1 MTILGIDLNDAAI
14 TVVGGSRELVA
25 APGYALARDGEM
37 LFGVEAWQQA
47 RLHPRQS
54 MNQYWREFSEQ
65 PLGGTLKDQASS
77 ADLVHA
83 QLAQISED
91 FPADLE
97 GLIFA
102 VPAYWTPA
110 QLGLLL
116 GIAQELAIPV
126 RGLVDSAVA
135 ATRREYPGRELLH
148 LDMSLH
154 DVVVSRILQDG
165 RSSLGDRWAMD
176 HVGVVTMERVCAEY
190 IAEHFVES
198 TRFDPLHDARS
209 EQFLYDNLYAWL
221 AQLSR
226 QARLDLSIE
235 FGGNEFSTAIDRM
248 KLQERLV
255 GRFSPV
261 IQQMRSLL
269 NAGTPFAIQVDQRLA
284 KFPGLVENIARLSQ
298 VAVFVLEPAAAAW
311 GALRRA
317 GQLGEPGAGISL
329 TTALQWDQ
337 TATPFDD
344 VSGVT
349 LPDDAGVRDRPT
361 HLLYDGRAY
370 QLGRQTFYIGTE
382 LSSGE
387 FGVRVPEGSGVSRRH
402 CSIRIGGHGVEL
414 VDHSRYGTRLNGHL
428 IEGSAVLHIGDVVRI
443 GHPAS
448 EFHLI
453 GEITAE
459 AGNDGT

>member
-1 MTILGIDLNDAAI
+1 
-14 TVVGGSRELVA
+14 
-25 APGYALARDGEM
+25 
-37 LFGVEAWQQA
+37 
-47 RLHPRQS
+47 
-54 MNQYWREFSEQ
+54 
-65 PLGGTLKDQASS
+65 
-77 ADLVHA
+77 
-83 QLAQISED
+83 
-91 FPADLE
+91 
-97 GLIFA
+97 
-102 VPAYWTPA
+102 
-110 QLGLLL
+110 
-116 GIAQELAIPV
+116 
-126 RGLVDSAVA
+126 
-135 ATRREYPGRELLH
+135 
-148 LDMSLH
+148 
-154 DVVVSRILQDG
+154 
-165 RSSLGDRWAMD
+165 
-176 HVGVVTMERVCAEY
+176 MERVCAEY

-226 QARLDLSIE
+226 QARLDLRIE
-235 FGGNEFSTAIDRM
+235 FGGNEFSTAIDRI

-269 NAGTPFAIQVDQRLA
+269 NVGTPFAIQVDQRLA
-284 KFPGLVENIARLSQ
+284 NFPGLVESIARLSQ

-311 GALRRA
+311 GALRLA
-317 GQLGEPGAGISL
+317 GHLRESSAGISL
-329 TTALQWDQ
+329 TTSLPWDQ
-337 TATPFDD
+337 TAIPFDD

-349 LPDDAGVRDRPT
+349 LSNDGGARDRPT

-370 QLGRQTFYIGTE
+370 QLGTQTFYIGTE

-387 FGVRVPEGSGVSRRH
+387 FGVQVPEGSGVSRRH

-443 GHPAS
+443 GNPAS

-453 GEITAE
+453 REITAE
-459 AGNDGT
+459 ADNDGT